1 MDDRRFSNTVA
12 VLLGILTALVAVLVM
27 VLLQRSDDGT
37 AATTTTVE
45 DTTTTL
51 PTTTAPTTTTSTTTT
66 TTTTMAPTTTLT
78 PFIGTLDDKTCPST
92 GSPAAGT
99 IVAIRFAQ
107 REGFTRVV
115 FDLDGAPPA
124 CFVAATA
131 PDELSVTLWAVDI
144 PPIALG
150 VLDPVTFSKTI
161 DTIGVLEVA
170 EGGMGAGSGE
180 WTFTITTRTP
190 DRPFEV
196 FTLDG
201 PARLVV
207 DIQD

>member
-12 VLLGILTALVAVLVM
+12 VLLGILTALVAVLIM
-27 VLLQRSDDGT
+27 VLLQRSGDGT
-37 AATTTTVE
+37 AATTTTFE
-45 DTTTTL
+45 DTTTTA
-51 PTTTAPTTTTSTTTT
+51 PTTTAPTTTTTTT

-78 PFIGTLDDKTCPST
+78 PFIGTLDDKTCPTT
-92 GSPAAGT
+92 GAPAACT
-99 IVAIRFAQ
+99 IGAIRFAQ

-115 FDLDGAPPA
+115 FDLDGDPPA

-131 PDELSVTLWAVDI
+131 PDVLTVTLWAVDI

-150 VLDPVTFSKTI
+150 VLDPVTFSLAV
-161 DTIGVLEVA
+161 DTISVLEVA

-180 WTFTITTRTP
+180 WSFIIRTRTP
-190 DRPFEV
+190 GRAFEV